1 MVFIWGMGDLLAYK
15 KRIAN
20 KKDLCN
26 PELVPLK
33 FTH

>member
-1 MVFIWGMGDLLAYK
+1 MVFIWGKGDLLAYK
-15 KRIAN
+15 KGNAN
-20 KKDLCN
+20 KEDPCN